1 MPPPPANLAALCP
14 QLSDVP
20 TPLIDPERALWE
32 VDTVGKYGE
41 CAGRH
46 RNLGEAWRKAI
57 KPGGK

>member
-1 MPPPPANLAALCP
+1 LAALCP